1 LPLLWQYLAHRKLHD
16 PTAAPTLNR
25 QMSQV
30 ATEKWPAPIT
40 RGFADYRAPEVV
52 LAADQNTQSAL

>member
-1 LPLLWQYLAHRKLHD
+1 LHD